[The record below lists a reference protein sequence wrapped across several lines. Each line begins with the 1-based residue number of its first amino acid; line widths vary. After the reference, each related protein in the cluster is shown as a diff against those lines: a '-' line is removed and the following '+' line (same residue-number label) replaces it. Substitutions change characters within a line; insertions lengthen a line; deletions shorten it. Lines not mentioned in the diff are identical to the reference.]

1 MPNENIEAT
10 KKGYDAFG
18 AGDLE
23 AALSVFDDSAEW
35 TVNGESIIGGTYR
48 GKAEITQLLNQ
59 LAEKGAKVEA
69 QRFLAGGDVVVVL
82 TEVTI
87 EGETSQE
94 ADLYTFGNNGKVVKA
109 LSFGDT
115 AMQERIFGSK
125 RAGGG

>member
-1 MPNENIEAT
+1 MPNENIEAM

-35 TVNGESIIGGTYR
+35 IVNGESMIGGTYR
-48 GKAEITQLLNQ
+48 GKAEITQLLMR
-59 LAEKGAKVEA
+59 LVEKAAQVEA

-87 EGETSQE
+87 GGECSQE
-94 ADLYTFGNNGKVVKA
+94 ADLYTFGDGKVVKA

-125 RAGGG
+125 RAAG

>member
-1 MPNENIEAT
+1 MPNGNIEAL

-35 TVNGESIIGGTYR
+35 IINGESMIGGTYR
-48 GKAEITQLLNQ
+48 GKAEITQLLMR
-59 LAEKGAKVEA
+59 LVEKAAQVEA

-87 EGETSQE
+87 GGETSQE
-94 ADLYTFGNNGKVVKA
+94 ADLYTFGNGKVVKA

-125 RAGGG
+125 RAAG

>member
-1 MPNENIEAT
+1 MPNGNIEAL
-10 KKGYDAFG
+10 KKGYDEFG

-35 TVNGESIIGGTYR
+35 IVNGESMIGGTYR
-48 GKAEITQLLNQ
+48 GKAEITQLLMR
-59 LAEKGAKVEA
+59 LVEKAAQVEA

-87 EGETSQE
+87 GGETSQE
-94 ADLYTFGNNGKVVKA
+94 ADLYTFGNGKVVKA

-115 AMQERIFGSK
+115 
-125 RAGGG
+125 